1 MPKTPK
7 SPATRESQ
15 RHNPLAEEYVPSL
28 ELKQKAP
35 KKNKKRSRDEN
46 DGDGYVD
53 SKSSRKIL
61 DIAQELADEA
71 ESETRAQRPVSS
83 KSNPAFDFGTRL
95 GEDHGED
102 ETAQYE
108 DEDQW
113 GDEDEIV
120 EEVEIDADDL
130 ETFNKFLPSDDLS
143 SLKWPGQE
151 AQTSGGGG
159 TDLAALILDKI
170 AQHEAATPQR
180 EIRGGGDPEDAVEL
194 PEKVVEVYSKVGMIL
209 SRYKSGKLPKP
220 FKILPTIPAWET
232 LVAITQPDQW
242 TRTYSPRRMSYHND
256 IFETADTQC

>member
-7 SPATRESQ
+7 SPATREGQ
-15 RHNPLAEEYVPSL
+15 RHNPLAEEYAPSL

-46 DGDGYVD
+46 EGDGYVD

-71 ESETRAQRPVSS
+71 ESETKARRPAPS
-83 KSNPAFDFGTRL
+83 KSNPAFDFETRL
-95 GEDHGED
+95 GEDDGED

-130 ETFNKFLPSDDLS
+130 ETFNKFLPTDDLS

-151 AQTSGGGG
+151 AQASGGGG

-170 AQHEAATPQR
+170 AQHESSAPQR
-180 EIRGGGDPEDAVEL
+180 EIHGGGDPEDAIEL

-232 LVAITQPDQW
+232 LVAVTQPDRW
-242 TRTYSPRRMSYHND
+242 TRTYIRRWILCNND
-256 IFETADTQC
+256 ICKVTNTQ

>member
-7 SPATRESQ
+7 SPATREGQ
-15 RHNPLAEEYVPSL
+15 RHNPLAEEYAPSA
-28 ELKQKAP
+28 EYKQKAP
-35 KKNKKRSRDEN
+35 KKNRKRSRDEN
-46 DGDGYVD
+46 DGEGYVD

-71 ESETRAQRPVSS
+71 ESESKAQRPLPPKANS
-83 KSNPAFDFGTRL
+83 AFDFEARL
-95 GEDHGED
+95 REGEGEEEAQLEDD
-102 ETAQYE
+102 E
-108 DEDQW
+108 QW

-130 ETFNKFLPSDDLS
+130 ETFNKFLPTDDLS

-170 AQHEAATPQR
+170 AQHEAANPQPV
-180 EIRGGGDPEDAVEL
+180 IHGGGDPEDAVEL

-232 LVAITQPDQW
+232 LVAVTQPDRW
-242 TRTYSPRRMSYHND
+242 TRTYTPKRNGCYAANLRD
-256 IFETADTQC
+256 R